1 MGTSEAENQHLRE
14 RIASL
19 NQQLANNELI
29 LKRAHSR
36 ELELLNAANLP
47 DLLERLVPGL
57 ADSYGLREVTL
68 VLCDPDHEVRHL
80 LGTLGREAGEFPGV
94 ILVDNLLALARLY
107 TQLRKP
113 WLGPYVEEYRPLFR
127 RASGLHS
134 VALLP
139 LMRQQALMGSLNF
152 GSDDAERFTRYHAT
166 DILSHLA
173 SIASFC
179 LENVINRARLTRS
192 GFTDVLTGWH
202 NRRYLQVRL
211 REELARA
218 RRQRTSLACLLF
230 DLDRFKGVND
240 RYGHLAGDDV
250 LREVARRVGAEV
262 RTSDV
267 AARFGGEEFALL
279 LPDTGPEDAGQ
290 MAERIRLSVRDTPV
304 RVSDSEALTVTI
316 SIGVAMIEPAE
327 REGDPRELGE
337 LLLQRADVALYRA
350 KELGRDRVE
359 MDAGD

>member
-1 MGTSEAENQHLRE
+1 MESPDEENRRLRE
-14 RIASL
+14 RIAAL
-19 NQQLANNELI
+19 NQQLASNELI
-29 LKRAHSR
+29 LKRAHGR
-36 ELELLNAANLP
+36 ELSLLNAASLP
-47 DLLERLVPGL
+47 DLLDSLVPGL

-80 LGTLGREAGEFPGV
+80 LGTLGREAAEFPGV
-94 ILVDNLLALARLY
+94 VLVDNLLALARLY
-107 TQLRKP
+107 AQLRRP
-113 WLGPYVEEYRPLFR
+113 WLGPFAEDYRPLFR
-127 RASGLHS
+127 RAAGLKS

-152 GSDDAERFTRYHAT
+152 GSEDPERFTRHHAT

-173 SIASFC
+173 AISSFC

-218 RRQRTSLACLLF
+218 RRGRSTLACLLF
-230 DLDRFKGVND
+230 DLDRFKSVND

-250 LREVARRVGAEV
+250 LRETARRVAAEV
-262 RTSDV
+262 RSSDV

-279 LPDTGPEDAGQ
+279 LPDTTAEAAEQ
-290 MAERIRLSVRDTPV
+290 MAERIREAVRRTPV
-304 RVSDSEALTVTI
+304 RVGDGDALTVTI
-316 SIGVAMIEPAE
+316 SVGVATIEPGG
-327 REGDPRELGE
+327 RDGDPRELGE
-337 LLLQRADVALYRA
+337 LLLQRADVALYSA
-350 KELGRDRVE
+350 KERGRDRVE
-359 MDAGD
+359 MADAG